1 MCRMSE
7 GEVDLEKVVDLAR
20 RRRWMGL
27 RERERKREASEA

>member
-7 GEVDLEKVVDLAR
+7 GEEKVVDLAR

-27 RERERKREASEA
+27 RERERKRELSEA